1 MGSFLIRALLVA
13 LWTLIMPVLAF
24 WPLMMVGLQ
33 VESCRYQD
41 DFSACENFWHSM
53 FGVVLF
59 AVCLLWLCVTLVICL
74 KEVD

>member
-1 MGSFLIRALLVA
+1 
-13 LWTLIMPVLAF
+13 
-24 WPLMMVGLQ
+24 MMVGLQ

-74 KEVD
+74 KDVD